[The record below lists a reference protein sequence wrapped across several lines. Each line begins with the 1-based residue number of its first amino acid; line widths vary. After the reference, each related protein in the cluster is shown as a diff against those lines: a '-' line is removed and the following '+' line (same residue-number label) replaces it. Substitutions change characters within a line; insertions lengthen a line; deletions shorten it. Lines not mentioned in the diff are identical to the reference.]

1 MPSKIVGGYH
11 EAAAA
16 TQLALSGLG
25 TLAECNG
32 RIAGQLSG
40 VADGSL
46 SLLPSLLHPVSILQ
60 AWPVNVISPVEG
72 LKKVPKWMEGTLN
85 FGATFHGFG
94 V

>member
-1 MPSKIVGGYH
+1 M

-16 TQLALSGLG
+16 TQLALSGVG

-40 VADGSL
+40 VADGSP
-46 SLLPSLLHPVSILQ
+46 SLLPSGSILQ
-60 AWPVNVISPVEG
+60 AWPVHVISPVEG
-72 LKKVPKWMEGTLN
+72 LKKVPKWMEGTPN